1 MTDLIRYEFPL
12 TKPFRLFLRFE
23 QLMAQFDAYVQQDS
37 QPDTLAAVITL
48 SDIYQLTMHVDLK
61 SEVLRE
67 SERQANILRARGI
80 PEHELAVFDE
90 CQEIAN
96 GMTGQLG
103 SHLKNHYLFNL
114 IRQRLA
120 MPGGINPFD
129 LPVTHYWFNQP
140 FDDRQKVLL
149 RWILP
154 YFQINKAIT
163 RLLAKIRDLGK
174 PEDNIARQGYFQ
186 YNLPPSN
193 NYQLLQ
199 IEVPA
204 RLKSY
209 PEISSGRQRISLR
222 FFDLQDPSQRAG
234 QTSDDVEFR
243 LCLCG

>member
-1 MTDLIRYEFPL
+1 MTDLIHYEFPL
-12 TKPFRLFLRFE
+12 TKPFRLFSRFE

-37 QPDTLAAVITL
+37 QPDTLAAVMTL

-67 SERQANILRARGI
+67 SERQANVLGARGL
-80 PEHELAVFDE
+80 PENELSVFTE

-96 GMTGQLG
+96 EMTGQLG

-140 FDDRQKVLL
+140 YDDRQRVLL
-149 RWILP
+149 RWLLP

-163 RLLAKIRDLGK
+163 KLLDKIRDIGE
-174 PEDNIARQGYFQ
+174 PQSHIAKQGYFQ
-186 YNLPPSN
+186 TNLPPSN

-199 IEVPA
+199 IHVPA

-209 PEISSGRQRISLR
+209 PEISCGRQRISLR

-234 QTSDDVEFR
+234 QTGEDIEFS
-243 LCLCG
+243 LCFCG